1 MTKNNFLTLLFL
13 IVGFLTN
20 AQVTNAPCNDFSTW
34 TSNNYSSMTVAN
46 QTGLFGDSWSNKNNL
61 IDKNTGNAASW
72 SAILLGSSWI
82 EARNASGSTFPA
94 GSYAGFVVGDLD
106 LVSLGASM
114 KVATYNGTTKQEEV
128 NFSSLVG
135 TILDGGG
142 KRKVGFFTTKPFN
155 RLRLTVNAGLT
166 LVFTANAYYAE
177 VVKPCAGAALACN
190 TTTDITRT
198 NYGAIVEPSR
208 TGMSGLFLGSVSNA
222 DNVANANVSD
232 FATITINTGVAAS
245 GSISIRNIGD
255 TFPAGTYAGFD
266 VENQSLINAQFFNN
280 ITLKSYKNGVLQE
293 TVSGSNLLMGLGS
306 DAIASTGRSVVGF
319 LTTKAFDELQITVN
333 SLATINIGNTKVYKM
348 IAMKPCQKTIS
359 CNSSYYL
366 TQPDFPV
373 VLNSQRTGLGTLAC
387 IGCSVNS
394 ADHVIDNDP
403 NNYSRITLA
412 AGVGNT
418 GSISVMDPTATYPK
432 GTYTGFTVKDRYFV
446 YQGDF
451 LEYITIKTYLN
462 GVLQESKT
470 SNELFDLSFFI
481 PIWGTG
487 TKNVGFYTTKDF
499 NEVQI
504 ETGSI
509 GSVVNVLDVY
519 SAFIDT
525 RSSNGG
531 SLNCVQAIA
540 AADDSYTI
548 NVGGTSTASVITN
561 DTYQGNSATLGAS
574 GSVVLTQNSGQNN
587 GITIDPNTGLV
598 KVSPNTAA
606 GTYPVTYTIC
616 NKVTP
621 ASCDF
626 ATVNVV
632 VAANSVNAQDDIL
645 TIDAGTT
652 SSVNVLLN
660 DTVNGL
666 QAVLGNLLL
675 TQVSTSNSG
684 VTLNALTGNVSVA
697 SGTAPG
703 TYQIVYKATTLLG
716 GNSDTATVTVIVPG
730 IPPAPDMKIEISA
743 SSPQYSAGSSLD
755 TFYTVSNVGN
765 APTNGSPVKLSVTIV
780 AEQGDYAYTLPSGWN
795 LQSHVGNNFVFTT
808 NKIFNQG
815 DSDTLIINYTSTG
828 NSQVGTPALFNALIL
843 LASGGDINVLNNT
856 ASEVIIKVAE

>member
-1 MTKNNFLTLLFL
+1 MKRNDFFALLCL
-13 IVGFLTN
+13 IISFLTN
-20 AQVTNAPCNDFSTW
+20 AQVANAPCNNYSEW
-34 TSNNYSSMTVAN
+34 TSNTYSMSVVS

-61 IDKNTGNAASW
+61 IDGNTGNAASW

-82 EARNASGSTFPA
+82 EARNASGSVFPA

-128 NFSSLVG
+128 NFSSLVS

-142 KRKVGFFTTKPFN
+142 KRKVGFVTTKPFN
-155 RLRLTVNAGLT
+155 RIRLTVNAGLT

-208 TGMSGLFLGSVSNA
+208 TGMSGISLGSVSNA

-232 FATITINTGVAAS
+232 FATITINAGVAAS
-245 GSISIRNIGD
+245 GSISVRDIGD
-255 TFPAGTYAGFD
+255 IFPAGTYAGFD

-348 IAMKPCQKTIS
+348 IAVKPCQKTIS

-394 ADHVIDNDP
+394 ADNVIDNDP

-504 ETGSI
+504 QTGSI

-561 DTYQGNSATLGAS
+561 DTYQGNPATLGSS
-574 GSVVLTQNSGQNN
+574 GNVVLTQNSGQNN

-598 KVSPNTAA
+598 TVSPNTAA

-632 VAANSVNAQDDIL
+632 VAVDSVNAQDDIL
-645 TIDAGTT
+645 TVSAGTT
-652 SSVNVLLN
+652 SAQNVLLN

-666 QAVLGNLLL
+666 QALLSNLLL
-675 TQVSTSNSG
+675 TQVSTDNPG
-684 VTLNALTGNVSVA
+684 VTLNTSNGTVSVA
-697 SGTAPG
+697 AGTLPG
-703 TYQIVYKATTLLG
+703 TYHIVYKDTTLLG

-730 IPPAPDMKIEISA
+730 IAPAPDMKVNISA
-743 SSPQYSAGSSLD
+743 SSPQYSAGSPLD

-780 AEQGDYAYTLPSGWN
+780 AEQGDYIYTLPSGWN
-795 LQSHVGNNFVFTT
+795 LESHVGNTFVFTT

-815 DSDTLIINYTSTG
+815 DSDTVILNYTSTG
-828 NSQVGTPALFNALIL
+828 TAQSGTPALFNASIL
-843 LASGGDINVLNNT
+843 PASGGDINVLNNT